1 MKDPWLKSVFL
12 TSRRSRHSR
21 GTLALILP
29 VIVCLVVI
37 GAFGYSPGQDH
48 FGAIP
53 LPGDDQWYANYVIKE
68 QQIQDT
74 DIFYHGI
81 GRTIANLRQTDIVFL
96 GTSRVL
102 FGIDWRTADDFAKAQ
117 GIRLFNMA
125 FAGVMNGEFSHKLIT
140 KWNIHPRLWVIDI
153 YADDVNDFQ
162 SSFFN
167 PKAPPGFEAQ
177 TLAEAGRFE
186 AYANVISRN
195 MRWRAKMLFR
205 SGEPA
210 SYRSDRTG
218 NWYLDKWPNRLR
230 VDMPKMDSPK
240 TDCPASPQEMEA
252 VRDFA
257 ARLKGPFVLTET
269 PSKFSCFQRVHQ
281 IASALGAPLFAPDPV
296 NFSTT
301 DAGGHLDG
309 RSSVRYTRDFQD
321 WLAQTPTFRRAMAR

>member
-12 TSRRSRHSR
+12 ISRRARRSR
-21 GTLALILP
+21 GALALFFSVIL
-29 VIVCLVVI
+29 CLAVI

-53 LPGDDQWYANYVIKE
+53 LPGDDQWYANYDIKE

-81 GRTIANLRQTDIVFL
+81 GRSIANLRQADIVIL

-102 FGIDWRTADDFAKAQ
+102 FGIDWRTADDFAQAQ

-125 FAGVMNGEFSHKLIT
+125 FAGVMNGEFSHTLIT
-140 KWNIHPRLWVIDI
+140 KWNIHPRLWIIDI

-162 SSFFN
+162 GSFFN
-167 PKAPPGFEAQ
+167 PKAPLGFEAT
-177 TLAEAGRFE
+177 TLAEKGKLE
-186 AYANVISRN
+186 AYASILSRDL
-195 MRWRAKMLFR
+195 RWRTKMLL
-205 SGEPA
+205 SLDEPS

-230 VDMPKMDSPK
+230 TDMPKIGPAK
-240 TDCPASPQEMEA
+240 TDCPASPQETEA
-252 VRDFA
+252 VRNFA
-257 ARLKGPFVLTET
+257 AGLKGPFVLTET
-269 PSKFSCFQRVHQ
+269 PSKFSCFQRVQQ
-281 IASALGAPLFAPDPV
+281 IASALSAPLFAPDPQ

-301 DAGGHLDG
+301 DDGGHLDG
-309 RSSVRYTRDFQD
+309 RSSVRYTRDLLD
-321 WLAQTPTFRRAMAR
+321 WLAQTPTFRHAMAR